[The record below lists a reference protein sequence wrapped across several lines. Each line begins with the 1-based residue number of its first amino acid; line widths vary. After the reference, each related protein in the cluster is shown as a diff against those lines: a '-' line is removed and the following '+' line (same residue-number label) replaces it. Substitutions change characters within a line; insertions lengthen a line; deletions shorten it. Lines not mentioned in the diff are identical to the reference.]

1 MATQYAFGKIVTDGL
16 VLALDAA
23 DKNSYPGSGTTWRDL
38 SGNNRTHTVPAG
50 YSYNSTIN
58 KGAFVN
64 NDSVYTNFIYDNNI
78 FNLINIPEYST
89 FTLSIAFNFTTDE
102 DSYAQFLIGQSNI
115 GNEQTLLSIAIFYPD
130 ILSITGESLNNDNWT
145 TVSNINP
152 DTNYILTIVSNS
164 SLNNILCYLNGI
176 YINSLPAFT
185 NLQAFGIGGSQ
196 DDVRLNTFN
205 SLHQG
210 KIYNCHLY
218 NRALSSQ
225 EILQNYN
232 AQKSRFNL

>member
-1 MATQYAFGKIVTDGL
+1 MATQFAFGKIVTNGL
-16 VLALDAA
+16 VLVLDAA
-23 DKNSYPGSGTTWRDL
+23 DKNSYPGSGTTWRDV
-38 SGNNRTHTVPAG
+38 SGNNHTHTIPSG
-50 YSYNSTIN
+50 YSYNGTIN

-64 NDSVYTNFIYDNNI
+64 NDSYYSNLIYDNDI
-78 FNLINIPEYST
+78 FSLINMPLYST
-89 FTLSIAFNFTTDE
+89 FTLSIAFNFTTDI
-102 DSYAQFLIGQSNI
+102 DSRTQFLIGAANI
-115 GNEQTLLSIAIFYPD
+115 GDESTLLSVAIFYPN
-130 ILSITGESLNNDNWT
+130 ILSITGEDLYNNNWT
-145 TVSNINP
+145 TISNINP
-152 DTNYILTIVSNS
+152 GTNYILTVVSNS
-164 SLNNILCYLNGI
+164 SLNNILYYLNGI

-196 DDVRLNTFN
+196 YDADTNTFN

-218 NRALSSQ
+218 NRVLSAS